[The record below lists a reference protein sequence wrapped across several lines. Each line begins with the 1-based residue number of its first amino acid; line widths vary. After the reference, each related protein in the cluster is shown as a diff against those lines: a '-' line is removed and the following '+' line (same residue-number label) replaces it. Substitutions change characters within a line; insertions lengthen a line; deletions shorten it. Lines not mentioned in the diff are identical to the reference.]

1 MMNKLTYE
9 NVQAVCDKL
18 STMLDGWVFT
28 YVDEVDGRKSHLTE
42 LRVDRLPS
50 VTTHTDKPTKQLLFS
65 GIPIIDGREVGAFNG
80 GITVHMSY
88 DNQDDAPHYRF
99 CELPEGR
106 KEFVVTQM
114 VGRRRVVYRLQQQ
127 FRLTRKELLKRVR
140 IH

>member
-1 MMNKLTYE
+1 MMNQLTHE
-9 NVQAVCDKL
+9 NVQAVCDEL
-18 STMLDGWVFT
+18 RAMLNGWVFT
-28 YVDEVDGRKSHLTE
+28 YVDEVDGRNNHLTD

-50 VTTHTDKPTKQLLFS
+50 VITHADKQTEQLLFS
-65 GIPIIDGREVGAFNG
+65 GIPIIDGREVGGFSG
-80 GITVHMSY
+80 GITVHVSY

-99 CELPEGR
+99 RELPEGR

-127 FRLTRKELLKRVR
+127 FRLSREELLKRVR